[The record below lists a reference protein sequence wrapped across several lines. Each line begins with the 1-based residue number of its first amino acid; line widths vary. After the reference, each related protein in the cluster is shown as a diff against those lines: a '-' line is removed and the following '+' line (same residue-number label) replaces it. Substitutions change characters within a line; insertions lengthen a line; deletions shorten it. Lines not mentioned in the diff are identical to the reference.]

1 MDFQKNIF
9 NNPADYDILEPKAGH
24 RERFARR
31 LSNRKTEKNHK
42 RKFWIAAAVLIMFL
56 GGSIGGYQKFVEAEQ
71 AAFVQPEIKKTQD
84 YFTEIIEQELE
95 IIQTEETPE
104 SRKLVE
110 ETMSQ
115 LKKLEKDY
123 DKLLKDF
130 RINNE
135 NKALINAMIENFRQ
149 RIQLLEFTKQQ
160 LEEIK
165 KIKNTYYEQGQI

>member
-1 MDFQKNIF
+1 MDSRNKFFDEIQNFDVYK
-9 NNPADYDILEPKAGH
+9 PRAGH
-24 RERFARR
+24 RERFAKRLKNQNKFKVRR
-31 LSNRKTEKNHK
+31 RM
-42 RKFWIAAAVLIMFL
+42 FWIAAAVLILFL
-56 GGSIGGYQKFVEAEQ
+56 GLSVDGYQKYKKLEQ
-71 AAFVQPEIKKTQD
+71 QALMKPEIRKTQD
-84 YFTEIIEQELE
+84 YFAGIIEQELE
-95 IIQTEETPE
+95 SIQTEETPE
-104 SRKLVE
+104 SRKLVA
-110 ETMSQ
+110 ETMYQ
-115 LKKLEKDY
+115 LKKLERDY